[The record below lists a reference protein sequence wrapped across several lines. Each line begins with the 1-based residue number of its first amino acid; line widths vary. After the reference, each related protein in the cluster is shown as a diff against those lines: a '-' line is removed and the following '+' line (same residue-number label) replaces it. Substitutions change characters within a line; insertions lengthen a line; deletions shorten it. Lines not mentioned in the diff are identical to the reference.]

1 MLKYDKKNKKNTE
14 QIIKKSWYESLIVN
28 SKKAMKKTFL
38 SLIFLCIL
46 MIVSFFASEYEY

>member
-1 MLKYDKKNKKNTE
+1 MLKIDKKNKKNTE
-14 QIIKKSWYESLIVN
+14 QIIKKSWYESLIFN